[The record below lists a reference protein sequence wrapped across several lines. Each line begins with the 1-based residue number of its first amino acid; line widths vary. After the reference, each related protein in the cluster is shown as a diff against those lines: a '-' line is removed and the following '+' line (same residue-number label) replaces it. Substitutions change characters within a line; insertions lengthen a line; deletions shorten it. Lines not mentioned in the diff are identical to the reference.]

1 MELIHK
7 TDGYLESLAAKMSK
21 TSKMINDSAKT
32 DSMLELG
39 HKILPLEGNA
49 EGESAG
55 VYCVGIYT

>member
-39 HKILPLEGNA
+39 HKILPLEGDA

-55 VYCVGIYT
+55 V